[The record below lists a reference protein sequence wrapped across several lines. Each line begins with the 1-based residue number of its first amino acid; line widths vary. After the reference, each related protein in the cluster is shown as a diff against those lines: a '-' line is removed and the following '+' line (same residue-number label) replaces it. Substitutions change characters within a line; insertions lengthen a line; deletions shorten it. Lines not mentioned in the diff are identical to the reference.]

1 MGVTY
6 VKATKKPKEIRAIVT
21 TTISLPKKTLT
32 LLRRVALERAEKE
45 GGRNSVSR
53 VIQSLVSDRKA
64 ELMAELKHMS

>member
-32 LLRRVALERAEKE
+32 LLRRVALVRAEKE

-53 VIQSLVSDRKA
+53 VIQSLVSDRQA